1 MTEEHDENE
10 EQITELPDE
19 PEDPALS
26 AASARI
32 EAEIRER
39 RAIAN
44 AVPRAE
50 VLDLEAMLAR
60 YAYLKNEDRVVD
72 LRKPH
77 LTYSLQGFRN
87 LTRSSTR
94 TVIGARGGERQVP
107 IADDWL
113 AHDGRIDLEATTFR
127 PNAPRVSRDLHGH
140 AAVNMWTRPTIAD
153 AELPED
159 WEQRAAVFT
168 THLGYLIPDVTE
180 RNNVVRW
187 IAQRFQKPEVLPSW
201 HLLLVAENA
210 HGTGR
215 NWLARFLKGA
225 MSSYV
230 QEALPLRRILDGNFN
245 AEVESAIIG
254 IVDEIRE
261 GGNEYWK
268 HAEALKSF
276 LSEKTRVINKK
287 YRAPYEVQ
295 NYLGVMMFSNHID
308 ALPIDNADR
317 RIYVARCTEEARD
330 SAYFDYIYDAI
341 KDPATIRALYELMLR
356 TDLKG
361 FSVEGRAPM
370 TAAKQRMIEES
381 RSDEE
386 GELRAI
392 IKEWPSDIIRSAT
405 LRQKLQEFR
414 DNDLLF
420 GQERHKSD
428 QLSIG
433 LLRRLYRTCG
443 VIAAGQIRMT
453 TADAPA
459 GAKEVRYRILALRN
473 YNAKWRGASDEALRL
488 EVERGEAI
496 EELRIKKEDGTHV
509 KDGH

>member
-1 MTEEHDENE
+1 MSEENDDVE
-10 EQITELPDE
+10 ETVEPLPDE
-19 PEDPALS
+19 PEDPILVAQGE
-26 AASARI
+26 RI
-32 EAEIRER
+32 DAEIRAR
-39 RAIAN
+39 RAA
-44 AVPRAE
+44 AEALPRAE
-50 VLDLEAMLAR
+50 VLDLEAMLQR
-60 YAYLKNEDRVVD
+60 FAYLRNEDRVVD
-72 LRKPH
+72 LRKPY

-113 AHDGRIDLEATTFR
+113 QHDGRIDLEGTTFR
-127 PNAPRVSRDLHGH
+127 PNAPRVSRDLHGRP
-140 AAVNMWTRPTIAD
+140 AVNMWSRPTIAD

-168 THLGYLIPDVTE
+168 AHLEYLIPDATE
-180 RNNVVRW
+180 RANVTRW
-187 IAQRFQKPEVLPSW
+187 IAQRFQRPEILPSW

-215 NWLARFLKGA
+215 NWLARFVKAALPA
-225 MSSYV
+225 YV
-230 QEALPLRRILDGNFN
+230 QEALPLRRLLDGNFN
-245 AEVESAIIG
+245 SEVESAVIG

-317 RIYVARCTEEARD
+317 RIYVARCTQQARD
-330 SAYFDYIYDAI
+330 GAYFDYIYDAL
-341 KDPATIRALYELMLR
+341 KEPATIRALYEFMSR
-356 TDLKG
+356 MDLSG

-392 IKEWPSDIIRSAT
+392 MKDWPSDLMRSAT
-405 LRQKLQEFR
+405 LRKMLQDFR

-420 GQERHKSD
+420 GEDRHKSD
-428 QLSIG
+428 QLSTG
-433 LLRRLYRTCG
+433 QLRRLYRTCG
-443 VIAAGQIRMT
+443 VVAAGQIRMT

-459 GAKEVRYRILALRN
+459 GAKDARYRIVALRN
-473 YNAKWRGASDEALRL
+473 YDGKWRGASDDDMRR

-496 EELRIKKEDGTHV
+496 EELRAKKEDGTHV